1 MNSDA
6 DHDVCGMSLAIDVVG
21 GKWKLH
27 LMWVLG
33 GGPQRFG
40 QIRRLLDGVSEKVLA
55 ENLRHLESTGVVHRE
70 IFPEIP
76 PRVEYSLTPL
86 GETLRLALEPLE
98 TWGNSNRSEL
108 AAVTRTSAPETAPS
122 RIAL

>member
-1 MNSDA
+1 MSSDA

-33 GGPQRFG
+33 DGPQRFG

-98 TWGNSNRSEL
+98 SWGNTHRSEL
-108 AAVTRTSAPETAPS
+108 ATVSRPQIPAQAGTRV
-122 RIAL
+122 AL